1 MCSVGHDRQLAL
13 LTFETHS
20 GNQINEITEEID

>member
-1 MCSVGHDRQLAL
+1 VNKKTAIL

-20 GNQINEITEEID
+20 RLKTG